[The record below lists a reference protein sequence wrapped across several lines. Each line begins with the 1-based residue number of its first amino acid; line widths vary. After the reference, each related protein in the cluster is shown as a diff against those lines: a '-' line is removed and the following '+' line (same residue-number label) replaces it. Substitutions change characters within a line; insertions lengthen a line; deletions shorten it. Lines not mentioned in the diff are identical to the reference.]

1 MKLCKRFA
9 IMGVFAVMVLV
20 SGATWGFAR
29 DGTVHGNGA
38 SGAGLSGY
46 EVVTQSTGSDSSSLK
61 SMTAECPAGK
71 MVIGGGA
78 RIFGSISGT
87 ALTASGPDG
96 PPDQPTKWFATA
108 LEVAP
113 NSDNWG
119 LRVDVFCATVPDYEV
134 VTQLTGSDSSSVK
147 SMTAEC
153 PPGKMVIG
161 GGARIFGSISGT
173 SLTASGPE
181 GPPSEPNE
189 WFATALEVAPNSQDW
204 GLRIDVFCANVS
216 DYEVVTQSTGS
227 DSDSVKSMTAAC
239 PAGKMVIGGGA
250 RIFGSISGTALTTS
264 GPEGPPSEP
273 NEWFA
278 TALEVAPNSQ
288 DWGLRIDVFCA
299 SEVQKVYL
307 PLVLRSSW

>member
-1 MKLCKRFA
+1 MKLSKRLA

-29 DGTVHGNGA
+29 DGTVHGSSA
-38 SGAGLSGY
+38 SVAGLSGY
-46 EVVTQSTGSDSSSLK
+46 EVVTESTGSDSSSVK
-61 SMTAECPAGK
+61 SVTAQCPPGK

-87 ALTASGPDG
+87 ALTTSGPEG
-96 PPDQPTKWFATA
+96 PPSEPTEWFATA

-113 NSDNWG
+113 NSQDWG

-134 VTQLTGSDSSSVK
+134 ITQSTGSDSSSVK
-147 SMTAEC
+147 SMTAAC

-173 SLTASGPE
+173 ALTTNGPE
-181 GPPSEPNE
+181 GPPSQPTE
-189 WFATALEVAPNSQDW
+189 WFATALEVTPNNQDW
-204 GLRIDVFCANVS
+204 GLRVDVFCATVP

-227 DSDSVKSMTAAC
+227 DSSSVKSMTAEC

-264 GPEGPPSEP
+264 GPEGPPSQP
-273 NEWFA
+273 AEWFA

-288 DWGLRIDVFCA
+288 DWGLRVDVFCA

-307 PLVLRSSW
+307 PIVLRSS